1 MEISADIQYF
11 LRDIIVFCFHRWKT
25 WLLVMLGVTS
35 NINLMVLTNSLVDI
49 FITKS
54 DVYKLEHV
62 VLYKN
67 SLLEEV
73 AIRMKKGK

>member
-1 MEISADIQYF
+1 
-11 LRDIIVFCFHRWKT
+11 
-25 WLLVMLGVTS
+25 MLGVTS

-73 AIRMKKGK
+73 AIRLKKGK